1 MLKWALKRLFG
12 SKHERSVKRMRP
24 LVRQINRYEEEYQKL
39 SDDDL
44 RAKTVEFRERLSNGE
59 TTDDL
64 LPEAFAA
71 VKNTCRRMV
80 GTMVDVTGQNIEWEM
95 IPYDVQLIGGI
106 ALHQA
111 TIAEMQTGEGKTLVA
126 VLPLYL
132 NALTGNNCQLITV
145 NDYLARRDAE
155 WVGSVLVWLGLSV
168 GCIQNNMAPA
178 ERREQYNCDVTYG
191 TSSEFGFDY
200 LRDMGM
206 ASDPEQLVQRDY
218 FYVIIDEIDSILI
231 DEARTPLIISGPS
244 AVSTHRYDKLKPDV
258 EKLHKQQYQLCTQ
271 LINDAKKVI
280 LDENSDADD
289 LEDAYMDA
297 FKVRLGMPKHKQLM
311 RLLED
316 PEHLRRIEK
325 LELQVRSDQNR
336 ALFQEVKESLFF
348 MIDERAGDADLS
360 ERGRNALRS
369 NDSDAFLL
377 PDLATDFQ
385 EIESDKSLTAEE
397 KIERRKQRQTLFDE
411 RSEMIHNI
419 SQLLRAYS
427 LFERDERYIVQEN
440 KVIIVDENTGRAMPG
455 RRFNEGLHQA
465 LEAKEGV
472 EIERETQTLATVTIQ
487 NYFRMYEKLAG
498 MTGTADTEAMEFKE
512 IYNLDVLV
520 VPTNREGIRNDCNDL
535 IFKTQREKY
544 AAIIREIKEC
554 NQKGQ
559 PVLLGT
565 ISVEVS
571 EKLSRMLRADQ
582 ISHNVLNAKNHLHEA
597 EIVARAGQYGAVTIA
612 TNMAG
617 RGTDIRLGEGV
628 KEAGG
633 LHVIGSE
640 RHDSRR
646 IDRQLRGR
654 CARQG
659 DPGSSRFYISLQDNL
674 MRLFGSDRIAKL
686 MDRFGMED
694 GEELS
699 HPLLNR
705 SVEGAQRKIEQR
717 HFAQRKQ
724 VLKFDDVMNKQREVI
739 YNRRYEILKADDT
752 RELLFDFVDDVLYS
766 RMEHCEA
773 EALHLDEDSPFDS
786 MQMLNWLNTTLPIAF
801 VEEDLKVEGKYDR
814 EQIISRLGDKIEI
827 AYNAKIRDQT
837 PEDRVR
843 NERHIMLSAH
853 DEQWQEHLFA
863 MDALQEGIY
872 QWSHAQRD
880 PVVEYKREAFEMFG
894 GLLNQI
900 TEKICS
906 NMFRSTMS
914 IESFREL
921 LATLPQQE
929 VHRMLGQFDAGQGQV
944 PTEGNNSPS
953 EAPMPRPKAAPIR
966 RQVAKVGRNEPCPCG
981 SGKKYKKCCGR
992 AQSGATEPVEKAS

>member
-1 MLKWALKRLFG
+1 
-12 SKHERSVKRMRP
+12 
-24 LVRQINRYEEEYQKL
+24 
-39 SDDDL
+39 
-44 RAKTVEFRERLSNGE
+44 
-59 TTDDL
+59 
-64 LPEAFAA
+64 
-71 VKNTCRRMV
+71 
-80 GTMVDVTGQNIEWEM
+80 
-95 IPYDVQLIGGI
+95 
-106 ALHQA
+106 
-111 TIAEMQTGEGKTLVA
+111 
-126 VLPLYL
+126 
-132 NALTGNNCQLITV
+132 
-145 NDYLARRDAE
+145 
-155 WVGSVLVWLGLSV
+155 
-168 GCIQNNMAPA
+168 
-178 ERREQYNCDVTYG
+178 CDVTYG

-206 ASDPEQLVQRDY
+206 ASDPDQLVQRDY

-258 EKLHKQQYQLCTQ
+258 EKLHKQQHHLCTR

-289 LEDAYMDA
+289 VEDAYMDA

-336 ALFQEVKESLFF
+336 ALFQDIKESLFF

-360 ERGRNALRS
+360 ELGRSTLRP
-369 NDSDAFLL
+369 NDPDAFLL

-385 EIESDKSLTAEE
+385 EIESDESLAAEE
-397 KIERRKQRQTLFDE
+397 KTERRKQGQTLFDE

-427 LFERDERYIVQEN
+427 LFERDERYIVQDN

-498 MTGTADTEAMEFKE
+498 MTGTADTEAMEFKD

-554 NQKGQ
+554 NEQGQ

-571 EKLSRMLRADQ
+571 EKLSRMLRADRVP
-582 ISHNVLNAKNHLHEA
+582 HNVLNAKNHLHEA
-597 EIVARAGQYGAVTIA
+597 EIVARAGQHGAVTIA

-717 HFAQRKQ
+717 HFSQRKQ

-739 YNRRYEILKADDT
+739 Y
-752 RELLFDFVDDVLYS
+752 
-766 RMEHCEA
+766 
-773 EALHLDEDSPFDS
+773 
-786 MQMLNWLNTTLPIAF
+786 
-801 VEEDLKVEGKYDR
+801 
-814 EQIISRLGDKIEI
+814 
-827 AYNAKIRDQT
+827 
-837 PEDRVR
+837 
-843 NERHIMLSAH
+843 
-853 DEQWQEHLFA
+853 
-863 MDALQEGIY
+863 
-872 QWSHAQRD
+872 
-880 PVVEYKREAFEMFG
+880 
-894 GLLNQI
+894 
-900 TEKICS
+900 
-906 NMFRSTMS
+906 
-914 IESFREL
+914 
-921 LATLPQQE
+921 
-929 VHRMLGQFDAGQGQV
+929 
-944 PTEGNNSPS
+944 
-953 EAPMPRPKAAPIR
+953 
-966 RQVAKVGRNEPCPCG
+966 
-981 SGKKYKKCCGR
+981 
-992 AQSGATEPVEKAS
+992 

>member
-1 MLKWALKRLFG
+1 MLKWLLKRLFG
-12 SKHERSVKRMRP
+12 SKHERSAKRMRP

-44 RAKTVEFRERLSNGE
+44 RAKTAEFRERLSNGE
-59 TTDDL
+59 TTDEL

-80 GTMVDVTGQNIEWEM
+80 GTMLDVTGQSIEWEM

-155 WVGSVLVWLGLSV
+155 WVGSVLIWLGLTV

-178 ERREQYNCDVTYG
+178 ERREQYNCDITYG

-206 ASDPEQLVQRDY
+206 ASDPDQLVQRDY

-258 EKLHKQQYQLCTQ
+258 EKLHKQQYQLCTR

-280 LDENSDADD
+280 LDENSDDDD

-316 PEHLRRIEK
+316 PVHLRRIEK

-336 ALFQEVKESLFF
+336 ALFQEIKESLFF

-360 ERGRNALRS
+360 ELGRNTLRS
-369 NDSDAFLL
+369 DDSDAFLL

-385 EIESDKSLTAEE
+385 EIESDESLTAEE

-427 LFERDERYIVQEN
+427 LFERDERYIVQDN

-520 VPTNREGIRNDCNDL
+520 VPTNRECVRNDCNDL

-554 NQKGQ
+554 NEQGQ

-571 EKLSRMLRADQ
+571 EKLSRMLRADR

-597 EIVARAGQYGAVTIA
+597 EIVARAGEHGAVTIA

-752 RELLFDFVDDVLYS
+752 QELLFDFVDDVLYG

-773 EALHLDEDSPFDS
+773 EALHLDEDRPFDS

-814 EQIISRLGDKIEI
+814 EQIISRLADKVEI
-827 AYNAKIRDQT
+827 AYTAKVRDQT
-837 PEDRVR
+837 PEERVR

-921 LATLPQQE
+921 LASLPQQE
-929 VHRMLGQFDAGQGQV
+929 VHRMLGQFDGGQGPVQ
-944 PTEGNNSPS
+944 TESDGSPG
-953 EAPMPRPKAAPIR
+953 EAPMPRPKPAPIR